1 MPNNQP
7 ADYEHLLAH
16 AQALFPDADIR
27 ITHTPDEVI
36 YIDVGRRRFTFEIGS
51 DDDAYVFSD
60 GQTSFTVPLMETLKS
75 SGKKPDI
82 GSTPA
87 LIEKSCPT
95 KGDD

>member
-16 AQALFPDADIR
+16 AQALFPAADIR

-36 YIDVGRRRFTFEIGS
+36 YIDVDRCRFTFEIGS

-60 GQTSFTVPLMETLKS
+60 GQTSFTIPLMEIFKS
-75 SGKKPDI
+75 SGKKPDT
-82 GSTPA
+82 GSAPA
-87 LIEKSCPT
+87 LIERSCPT
-95 KGDD
+95 TGDD